1 MPQPPIPDWKIEEI
15 EKWYADGDDLR
26 SLSAVAEALQLQR
39 LTGRKYRDIARE
51 RKIEE
56 RFGNP
61 AAFQQACIDDLED
74 LMHVAASAAV
84 KCADEDDTRGQAM
97 FMAERRQSV
106 LAAAKVAGL
115 DRVGVQISGPDGGAV
130 EVSLGSS
137 MLEVLVDVANEFKQ
151 ELPSNLEAIE
161 ADVVDHAQS
170 NGQSNGHAAS

>member
-1 MPQPPIPDWKIEEI
+1 MPQPPVPEWKIEEI

-26 SLSAVAEALQLQR
+26 TLAGVGDALALSRETV
-39 LTGRKYRDIARE
+39 RKYRDKARE

-61 AAFQQACIDDLED
+61 AAFQQACLDDLED
-74 LMHVAASAAV
+74 LMYVAASAAA
-84 KCADEDDTRGQAM
+84 KCSEEDDTRGQAM

-130 EVSLGSS
+130 HVSLGSS

-151 ELPSNLEAIE
+151 ELPANLEAIE
-161 ADVVDHAQS
+161 ADVVDQAQT
-170 NGQSNGHAAS
+170 NGQANGHASS

>member
-1 MPQPPIPDWKIEEI
+1 MAQAPVPEWKIEQI
-15 EKWYADGDDLR
+15 EMWYSDPDDHRTLVGMGDVL
-26 SLSAVAEALQLQR
+26 ALHAN
-39 LTGRKYRDIARE
+39 TVRKYRDIARE

-56 RFGNP
+56 RFSNP

>member
-1 MPQPPIPDWKIEEI
+1 MPQAPIPAWKIEEI
-15 EKWYADGDDLR
+15 EKWYLDGDDAR
-26 SLSAVAEALQLQR
+26 SLSKVAEVLQLQR
-39 LTGRKYRDIARE
+39 LTVRKYRDRVRE

-74 LMHVAASAAV
+74 LMHVAASAAA
-84 KCADEDDTRGQAM
+84 KCGEEDDTRGQAM

-130 EVSLGSS
+130 QVSVGSS

-161 ADVVDHAQS
+161 ADVVDQAQT
-170 NGQSNGHAAS
+170 NGQANGHASS

>member
-1 MPQPPIPDWKIEEI
+1 MAQSPVPEWKIEEI

-26 SLSAVAEALQLQR
+26 TLASVADGLGLSRV
-39 LTGRKYRDIARE
+39 TVRKYRDIARE

-56 RFGNP
+56 RFNNP

-106 LAAAKVAGL
+106 MAAAKVAGL